1 MLERVWRKENLPM
14 KLVECKLVQPLW
26 RTIWR
31 VLKTPNK
38 NLLHDSAILP
48 LGIYSETTLI
58 QKDTGIPMFTA
69 LFIIGKVWKQP
80 KCLLTDEWIKKMCNI
95 YIYIW
100 IYI

>member
-1 MLERVWRKENLPM
+1 M
-14 KLVECKLVQPLW
+14 VQPLW

-80 KCLLTDEWIKKMCNI
+80 KCLLTDEWRKNMGYIFATEYYSAIKKSETIPLIGTKMQ
-95 YIYIW
+95 
-100 IYI
+100 